1 VTEHGVLPQSF
12 YARRP
17 DAVAVELLGKMLVR
31 ILNGVTVRGVIIETE
46 AYFGPEDPAS
56 RARHRR
62 GRLAEA
68 MKGPPGYTLVYGI
81 HRQWLLNVVAHA
93 EGEAGAVLVRSLK
106 TESGEVRGPG
116 RVTRYM
122 TIDKS
127 MHQQPVFSPS
137 SPLQVQTYKVLPGEC
152 VERKKRI
159 GVSKDLDTP
168 LNFSVKKDCKATL

>member
-1 VTEHGVLPQSF
+1 MTEHGVLPQSF

-17 DAVAVELLGKMLVR
+17 DAVALELLGKMLVR
-31 ILNGVTVRGVIIETE
+31 VLGGVTMRGVITETE

-62 GRLAEA
+62 GRLTEA
-68 MKGPPGYTLVYGI
+68 MKGPAGYTLVYGI

-93 EGEAGAVLVRSLK
+93 EGEAGAVLIRSIK
-106 TESGEVRGPG
+106 TEFGEVRGPG

-122 TIDKS
+122 MIDKS

-137 SPLQVQTYKVLPGEC
+137 SPLQVQTYKVLPDDC

-159 GVSKDLDTP
+159 GVSRDLDTP
-168 LNFSVKKDCKATL
+168 LNFSVKKDCKAML